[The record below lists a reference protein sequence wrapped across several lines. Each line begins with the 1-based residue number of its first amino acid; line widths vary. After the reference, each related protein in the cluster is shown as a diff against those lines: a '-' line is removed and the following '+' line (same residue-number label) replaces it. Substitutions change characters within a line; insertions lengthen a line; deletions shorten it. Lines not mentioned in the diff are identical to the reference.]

1 MKYFVRPSIRMQSA
15 VLTGM
20 GGGATAQAMGLWGGD
35 LARFLPPTMAFD
47 LGGCFWCRLCG
58 RCAGQCAGTQRP
70 AWYGNVYPCMASR
83 HFAGRVHRRFAVWA
97 IGFRCALR
105 RGPCS
110 WLCYDGGRAL
120 GSAGSLRWG
129 NEQLV
134 RRSRMGPVGGTG
146 SCHFACRKTGIY
158 LKFRLSL
165 I

>member
-105 RGPCS
+105 RG
-110 WLCYDGGRAL
+110 RAV
-120 GSAGSLRWG
+120 GSAMTEAAPLGLLAVSDGVMSSWFVAAVWVLSAALVHVILRA
-129 NEQLV
+129 ERQV
-134 RRSRMGPVGGTG
+134 S
-146 SCHFACRKTGIY
+146 I
-158 LKFRLSL
+158 
-165 I
+165 